1 MVFLINIIAMKK
13 LITIFITSLLLV
25 SFSYAQTESEKKKII
40 NTYDKVKI
48 NALQKSIVQNVEDR
62 TKRINDFL
70 KSNSNFNL
78 KRTIGGKNYQI
89 IDVIN
94 NKPVYQTTE
103 NIASAAA
110 TRTNFLHSGGG
121 LGLNLDGQNMVV
133 GVWDENHTLPT
144 HTEFESNDILIPTR
158 VSTPDFV
165 FGDSYDDHATHVSG
179 TLVAKGNDANAKG
192 MAPEASLISYQW
204 DNDASEALSE
214 ATNNALLIS
223 NHSYGVSVLLDSGSQ
238 NAPTWMMGCYNS
250 DAREWDEIAYN
261 SPYYLQVASAGNSGE
276 SVYSGGLAFGFD
288 KLTTNKNSK
297 NNLVVANANNPTV
310 SGTGELQSLNINSS
324 SSQGPTDDGRIKP
337 DITGD
342 GTNVYSSI
350 SSGGDQAYGIA
361 TGTSMSAPNIA
372 GSLLLLQQYYNNLNS
387 QYMKA
392 ATLKGLVCHTADDD
406 SQKPGPD
413 PIFGWGLLNAKAAA
427 ETIQANNTGNAIIDE
442 LTLADGETYSK
453 SFSTSGSGPI
463 SVTICWTD
471 PPGVD
476 QSGIINSTTPALVN
490 DLDVILKD
498 PDGFLIYLPWKL
510 LLFNINAPAT
520 TGDNNVDTVEKID
533 VALPTAGTYTIEVTH
548 KGTLVNSSQDFSLIV
563 SGADITLGVNDNS
576 LEDFSIWPNP
586 ADNILNYRFNS
597 ANNRNVNVTLL
608 DVQGRIVFIDSL
620 NTNNQLIN
628 GSIDTQ
634 SLTNGVYFL
643 RISQGNAIVNKK
655 IIIR

>member
-1 MVFLINIIAMKK
+1 MKK
-13 LITIFITSLLLV
+13 LITIFITSFLLV
-25 SFSYAQTESEKKKII
+25 SFGYAQTESEKKKII

-62 TKRINDFL
+62 TKRINTFL

-121 LGLNLDGQNMVV
+121 LGLNLDGQNMII

-144 HTEFESNDILIPTR
+144 HTEFESSDILVPSR

-165 FGDSYDDHATHVSG
+165 FGGSYDDHATHVSG
-179 TLVAKGNDANAKG
+179 TLVAKGNDADAKG

-223 NHSYGVSVLLDSGSQ
+223 NHSYGVPVLLESGSQ

-276 SVYSGGLAFGFD
+276 SVYSGGLAFGLD
-288 KLTTNKNSK
+288 KLTTDKNSK
-297 NNLVVANANNPTV
+297 NNLVVANADNPTV

-361 TGTSMSAPNIA
+361 TGTSMSAPNMA
-372 GSLLLLQQYYNNLNS
+372 GSLLLLQQYYNSLNS

-392 ATLKGLVCHTADDD
+392 STLKGLVCHTADDD

-427 ETIQANNTGNAIIDE
+427 ETIQANNNGNAIIDE

-453 SFSTSGSGPI
+453 SFSTSGSGPL

-476 QSGIINSTTPALVN
+476 QSGITNSTTPALVN
-490 DLDVILKD
+490 DLDVILIA
-498 PDGFLIYLPWKL
+498 PDGFLVYLPWKL

-533 VALPTAGTYTIEVTH
+533 VALPTAGTYTIEVAH
-548 KGTLVNSSQDFSLIV
+548 KGTLVNSIQDFSLILTG
-563 SGADITLGVNDNS
+563 SDLTLGVKENLIDN
-576 LEDFSIWPNP
+576 LAIWPNP
-586 ADNILNYRFNS
+586 TSDILNYRFNS
-597 ANNRNVNVTLL
+597 LNSNDINVSLL
-608 DVQGRIVFIDSL
+608 DIQGRAVYSNVLDGSNSI
-620 NTNNQLIN
+620 IN
-628 GSIDTQ
+628 GSFY
-634 SLTNGVYFL
+634 TNDYAQGIYIL
-643 RISQGNAIVNKK
+643 NIKQGTSQINKRV
-655 IIIR
+655 IIK